1 MNGKAIKP
9 FRRSFI
15 KLTKNKG
22 AMLSAFPGMTT
33 LKDDTNVTSALRE
46 LGGGGVSC
54 VLDAQSLFF
63 YKRKLDL
70 RHDQTSF

>member
-33 LKDDTNVTSALRE
+33 LKDDTNVTSALRG

-63 YKRKLDL
+63 LLKKIR
-70 RHDQTSF
+70 FAP